1 MSAPVSVIA
10 RFFPKEGHESAVEA
24 ILKGMVNPTRSEP
37 GCQRYDLYRVKD
49 GPTQFALFEIY
60 KDQPALEAHRA
71 TEHYK
76 NYRARIVDLLSEPI
90 NVLVLNGVDVKQA

>member
-10 RFFPKEGHESAVEA
+10 RFFPKDGQENAVETV
-24 ILKGMVNPTRSEP
+24 LRGMVSPTRNEP

-49 GPTQFALFEIY
+49 GPAQFALFEIY
-60 KDQPALEAHRA
+60 KDQTALEAHRA

-76 NYRARIVDLLSEPI
+76 DYRARIVDLLSEPI
-90 NVLVLNGVDVKQA
+90 NVLVLNGVDVRQS